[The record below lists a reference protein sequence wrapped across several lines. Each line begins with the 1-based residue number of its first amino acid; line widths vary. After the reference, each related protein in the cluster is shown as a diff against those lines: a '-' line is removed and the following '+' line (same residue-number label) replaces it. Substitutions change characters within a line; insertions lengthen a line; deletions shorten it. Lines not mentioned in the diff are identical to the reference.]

1 MGRHEPPETLGQ
13 RIARLR
19 SQCGWTQ
26 QQLAERIA
34 ASRVAVSHF
43 EMGMAQPSERTV
55 VLLAGLFK
63 IDPLALVAD
72 TQYPEAKIEKLP
84 AVSLRYTEA
93 ELQLALLRRD
103 MAWAALLGGD
113 ALARQREVCRHEA
126 GRLLGA
132 AGDRDERRMIEAFLA
147 EIDS

>member
-1 MGRHEPPETLGQ
+1 MARHEPPETLGQ

-93 ELQLALLRRD
+93 ELQIALLRRD
-103 MAWAALLGGD
+103 MAWAVRLGGD
-113 ALARQREVCRHEA
+113 VLAQQRSICRIQA
-126 GRLLGA
+126 QRLLEA
-132 AGDRDERRMIEAFLA
+132 AGDRDELRMLEGFVA
-147 EIDS
+147 EIDA